1 MSEEEEKR
9 SHLEC
14 LNCGSICTVKWEM
27 VEEIQPIF
35 CPFCG
40 DEIITIEDDD
50 EDDYI
55 LEGED
60 FEDIDE

>member
-1 MSEEEEKR
+1 
-9 SHLEC
+9 
-14 LNCGSICTVKWEM
+14 M